1 MQSVGPKHSVFLMPR
16 LAACLIMALSL
27 SSLVACGTRTAAPTV
42 TPSPIDT
49 RPVPT
54 DTSVPPTATPTPVP
68 APGRAVWAWQGQ
80 VVADKSWRAAFLA
93 FARDKNLTAAYI
105 YAYDLLP
112 GQEAAFQEFLTLAGL
127 QVECL
132 AGDPSW
138 ALTEN
143 HENVLSFVRVVVAFA
158 QTLPPGSNLV
168 GVHLDVEP
176 YVLPEWKTDQAAV
189 ITQYLEMLDA
199 SHQALAG
206 SGLRLIVDTP
216 FWFDTISAE
225 YGGRTRPLNQHVQD
239 IADRVVLMDYRDVA
253 EGDDGIIQH
262 AAVEMLYATQI
273 GRQVVIGVETND
285 VAPEPEKVTFFEE
298 GQQAMEDAL
307 AVVLD
312 TYGGNPAFGGIAI
325 HDYLGYEDLPVEPRL
340 TPTPTAM
347 PTIPPTS
354 QRATPPPA
362 LTPSLP
368 AATLPPPP
376 SSACTPIGGATEPS
390 VCVASVS
397 VQIND
402 GTPRPVAYEE
412 RMTLNAGDTLRLV
425 NLRYC
430 ASREALADGLAGEAY
445 LFKNRVESYENNG
458 LFTRGGP
465 RVRAG
470 CGDVGDFQGSW
481 TMETGSHRV
490 VIALVHYFGNLYE
503 VDDRFF
509 FNLNVP

>member
-1 MQSVGPKHSVFLMPR
+1 
-16 LAACLIMALSL
+16 
-27 SSLVACGTRTAAPTV
+27 
-42 TPSPIDT
+42 
-49 RPVPT
+49 
-54 DTSVPPTATPTPVP
+54 
-68 APGRAVWAWQGQ
+68 VWQKQ
-80 VVADKSWRAAFLA
+80 VVADTAWRAAFLA
-93 FARDKNLTAAYI
+93 FARDKQLTAAYI

-112 GQEAAFQEFLTLAGL
+112 GHETVLQEFLTLAGL

-132 AGDPSW
+132 AGDSSW

-143 HENVLSFVRVVVAFA
+143 HDDVLSFVRAVAAFA
-158 QTLPPGSNLV
+158 QTIPPGTNLV

-176 YVLPEWKTDQAAV
+176 YVLPEWETDQAAV

-199 SHQALAG
+199 SHQALAD
-206 SGLRLIVDTP
+206 SGLRLTVDVP

-225 YGGRTRPLNQHVQD
+225 YGGRTRSLNQHVQD
-239 IADRVVLMDYRDVA
+239 IADRVVLMDYRDTA

-262 AAVEMLYATQI
+262 AAVEMLYAAQI

-285 VAPEPEKVTFFEE
+285 VAPEPEKVTFYEE

-325 HDYLGYEDLPVEPRL
+325 HDYLGYERLPAEPRL
-340 TPTPTAM
+340 TPTPTAA
-347 PTIPPTS
+347 PTIPPTL

-362 LTPSLP
+362 ATPVP
-368 AATLPPPP
+368 PTATLPPPAP
-376 SSACTPIGGATEPS
+376 SACTPIGGATEPS
-390 VCVASVS
+390 VCVAGVN
-397 VQIND
+397 VQINQ

-412 RMTLNAGDTLRLV
+412 RMTLKAGDTLRLV

-465 RVRAG
+465 RIRAG

-481 TMETGSHRV
+481 IVEAGNYRV
-490 VIALVHYFGNLYE
+490 VIALVHYFGNAWE
-503 VDDRFF
+503 VDDRFY
-509 FNLNVP
+509 FNLDVQ